1 MYTLSH
7 SPLFVTWKIGCEQ
20 RLRGCMGTFSAKKL
34 QKGLAEY
41 SITRY
46 VRTQSGMELFK
57 YVSWFCSS
65 MKDSR
70 FKPIKVEEVP
80 RLQCAVSLL
89 TNFEKGEHYLD
100 WEVCPCHD

>member
-1 MYTLSH
+1 
-7 SPLFVTWKIGCEQ
+7 
-20 RLRGCMGTFSAKKL
+20 MGTFSAKKL

-46 VRTQSGMELFK
+46 VHVLWSSSMCHGLDSITF
-57 YVSWFCSS
+57 SS

-70 FKPIKVEEVP
+70 FKPIKAEEVP
-80 RLQCAVSLL
+80 RLQCGVSLL

-100 WEVCPCHD
+100 WEVCPCHN